1 MEEPAIHE
9 SAENVAE
16 HETSDNEPENV
27 QYNFFKTMKT
37 RKRKLIDDSQSK
49 SDKRKKIVTRSISK
63 ELNTLVCDICT
74 ASFTR
79 KDNLARHR
87 RNKH

>member
-1 MEEPAIHE
+1 MSELVNELHE

-16 HETSDNEPENV
+16 HETSDNEPENI

-49 SDKRKKIVTRSISK
+49 YD
-63 ELNTLVCDICT
+63 
-74 ASFTR
+74 
-79 KDNLARHR
+79 
-87 RNKH
+87 